1 MAGYYNVFR
10 IIYSNVLILL
20 TLFATMVQTVQY
32 SSEQMR
38 NACGPNKITLSSIY
52 PEHMLTFP
60 ADEVDDTTIFHHS
73 GRSQGNTS
81 VNSPSNHST
90 AINFTPENGYL
101 YRCQWVI
108 TTESNHAISAIFDFS
123 SEDGYILSA
132 EDDFGFIDK
141 LVEFI
146 IFLFFT
152 QTYLI

>member
-60 ADEVDDTTIFHHS
+60 ADEVDDTTIFHLS

-81 VNSPSNHST
+81 VNSSTNHST

-101 YRCQWVI
+101 YRYFHLMKV
-108 TTESNHAISAIFDFS
+108 SK
-123 SEDGYILSA
+123 G
-132 EDDFGFIDK
+132 
-141 LVEFI
+141 
-146 IFLFFT
+146 
-152 QTYLI
+152 